1 MKLHMIRKILL
12 LLGMISLV
20 LAPGAVLSAPF
31 MADHSPLIMSQIDG
45 AGSPAADCFGMDCN
59 GIEFTDCEMAACTM
73 AGCAFS
79 FLSETP
85 TASWV
90 NASLTNA
97 PGAPPFLTGLSR
109 HNLPLPPP

>member
-1 MKLHMIRKILL
+1 MIRKVLL

-20 LAPGAVLSAPF
+20 LAPGAVLSAPS
-31 MADHSPLIMSQIDG
+31 MADHSPQIINQIDG
-45 AGSPAADCFGMDCN
+45 AASPAADCFGMDCN
-59 GIEFTDCEMAACTM
+59 GIDYTGCEMAACTM

-85 TASWV
+85 PASWV
-90 NASLTNA
+90 NASLTNG
-97 PGAPPFLTGLSR
+97 PGAPPMPVASSR

>member
-1 MKLHMIRKILL
+1 MIRKVLL

-20 LAPGAVLSAPF
+20 LAPGAVLSAPS
-31 MADHSPLIMSQIDG
+31 MDGHSPLIMSQIDG
-45 AGSPAADCFGMDCN
+45 AGSPAADCSGGNCN
-59 GIEFTDCEMAACTM
+59 GMNNTGCDMAACTM

-85 TASWV
+85 PASWV

-97 PGAPPFLTGLSR
+97 LGAPPFLTGLDR